1 MKFKI
6 QRDGKEV
13 ASLSLKH
20 LGGGDW
26 EIDWLFVAPEFRGKG
41 LASQLQNRA
50 IKFVIER
57 GNWLVSFLEPKG
69 GLTFEQM
76 KQWKMRH
83 GFKSGWYDFS
93 ERGDRKANNK
103 RVMFLDCSK
112 MRQESIPKSKFTG
125 KINQIILDR
134 QPLI

>member
-26 EIDWLFVAPEFRGKG
+26 EIDWLFVAPEFRGKRF
-41 LASQLQNRA
+41 ATQLQERA
-50 IKFVIER
+50 IKFVTER

-76 KQWKMRH
+76 KQWKLRH
-83 GFKSGWYDFS
+83 GFKPGWYDFS
-93 ERGDRKANNK
+93 SLGDRKANNK
-103 RVMFLDCSK
+103 RVMFLDCGK
-112 MRQESIPKSKFTG
+112 LRGESEGG
-125 KINQIILDR
+125 K
-134 QPLI
+134 